1 MRRFF
6 HLGVVLSLLGVF
18 LAACS
23 AVAPQGP
30 QPATAASQRANRAAE
45 LAMYRPVSY
54 RNLAKSGPALVVLP
68 GSIKSANVQST
79 QYPNSS
85 NIADYAELELSKANF
100 QVLERENLTPF
111 TRELQL
117 AYEMGNPDEA
127 MRILEKGGL
136 KATRWMVRFD
146 VLKLEPVAEAESGF
160 HLTRL
165 LQTDESAKVWLVGM
179 RYTILDANTTEQV
192 ATGYTEDKMEVG
204 QSSSSILGKSS
215 SQSGQVTLDT
225 MVQRLTQSLVAE
237 IDAKHK

>member
-6 HLGVVLSLLGVF
+6 QFGVALLLLVAF
-18 LAACS
+18 LVACS
-23 AVAPQGP
+23 AVALQGP

-54 RNLAKSGPALVVLP
+54 SNLAKSGPAIVVLP
-68 GSIKSANVQST
+68 GSIKSANVPST
-79 QYPNSS
+79 QHPNSS

-100 QVLERENLTPF
+100 QVLERENLAPF

-127 MRILEKGGL
+127 MRILGKGGL

-146 VLKLEPVAEAESGF
+146 VLKMEPVAEAESGF

-165 LQTDESAKVWLVGM
+165 LRTDESAKVWLVGM
-179 RYTILDANTTEQV
+179 RYTILDANTTAQV
-192 ATGYTEDKMEVG
+192 ATGYAEGKMELG
-204 QSSSSILGKSS
+204 ESSTSILGKRT
-215 SQSGQVTLDT
+215 SQSGQITLDT